1 METTMKRK
9 LLIATAAA
17 ALIAG
22 SGLSFAQSPSAP
34 QGSAEKAASD
44 VKQAP
49 RTGDT
54 SNVGG
59 TPSADK
65 QAKQHERGPLTENG
79 APIGSA
85 AQQADTKK
93 QAEGNG
99 DSNKVGGTTSGN
111 AAVMQKQSGAKTIN
125 GAPVGSAAQKA
136 DQAQQGSRTGDAET
150 KGGVKQ
156 KGAM

>member
-1 METTMKRK
+1 METRMKRK

-22 SGLSFAQSPSAP
+22 SGVAFAQSPSAP

-49 RTGDT
+49 RTGD
-54 SNVGG
+54 SDKVGG
-59 TPSADK
+59 TPSADSQSK
-65 QAKQHERGPLTENG
+65 VRERGPVTQNN
-79 APIGSA
+79 APLGSTP
-85 AQQADTKK
+85 QQADTKK
-93 QAEGNG
+93 QAEGSG

-111 AAVMQKQSGAKTIN
+111 ASAKQRQSGPATIN

-136 DQAQQGSRTGDAET
+136 DQAQQGARTGDAET
-150 KGGVKQ
+150 KGGMQ
-156 KGAM
+156 KGKM

>member
-1 METTMKRK
+1 MEKTMKRK

-22 SGLSFAQSPSAP
+22 SGLSFAQSPSAR
-34 QGSAEKAASD
+34 QGTAEKASSD

-54 SNVGG
+54 SKVGG
-59 TPSADK
+59 TPSADS
-65 QAKQHERGPLTENG
+65 QAKSGKKGSLSQNN

-85 AQQADTKK
+85 PQQADTKK
-93 QAEGNG
+93 QAEGTG
-99 DSNKVGGTTSGN
+99 DSSKVGGTTSGN
-111 AAVMQKQSGAKTIN
+111 ASAMQKQSGPKTIN

-136 DQAQQGSRTGDAET
+136 DQAQQGARTGDAET
-150 KGGVKQ
+150 KGGMK
-156 KGAM
+156 KKSPM